1 MRPEVRRNINYAM
14 ISRCQDNGK
23 DHASDYHLLY
33 KRSIWTYLNLR
44 NFGITLAFLLSA
56 LALYGLFHR

>member
-1 MRPEVRRNINYAM
+1 MRPEVKRNINYAM

-44 NFGITLAFLLSA
+44 NFGCLL
-56 LALYGLFHR
+56 LVVLVVFALYGFFHR